1 VVSSDNRGRPI
12 GEGTTAQ
19 LTASG
24 DLMLRSADGK
34 VVWSV
39 GTAGQSI
46 AGVSIG
52 TDSNLVSV
60 DMVACSR
67 CSSCSD
73 EVSRSLFSLRCS
85 SRSGGVDR
93 WLDGG
98 SLVQALVQSIGS
110 KLILEF
116 GLRITAAAF
125 LLFQDV
131 LQTRFWRVILH
142 DTAAD
147 SLIETLY
154 LNS

>member
-1 VVSSDNRGRPI
+1 
-12 GEGTTAQ
+12 
-19 LTASG
+19 
-24 DLMLRSADGK
+24 MLRSADGK
-34 VVWSV
+34 VVWSA

-73 EVSRSLFSLRCS
+73 DEVSRSLCSSRCS

-98 SLVQALVQSIGS
+98 SLVQALAQSIGS

-131 LQTRFWRVILH
+131 LQT
-142 DTAAD
+142 
-147 SLIETLY
+147 
-154 LNS
+154 